1 MRQQLLMKIKR
12 SILYCL
18 LSVLLS
24 QLYLIHPFDS
34 SAAGKIVAKVGD
46 TEITE
51 SDLEEVFARYI
62 PRGGFHGEIDPAR
75 EEEFRRKAL
84 NDIIDFELIYRES
97 LKRKI
102 EVSDDRIK
110 EIVEIN
116 IKKSGS
122 EKAFNEMLTKNEL
135 TMDTFR
141 KKIRKYQM
149 VNAVI
154 ATIALESEYSEKELK
169 EYYEENKEKYKRPE
183 ALHLHQILLK
193 VEPAAPEDEWMK
205 KKEQAE
211 QLLRRLREGEDFY
224 DVAYQESEDQ
234 YRFKGGDLGF
244 IHREMLTPKKL
255 EDAAFLLK
263 EGELSGVIRTIH
275 GFHILKAGE
284 RNAPETLDFDE
295 IKEKMKGE
303 LHKKRFEKM
312 KNEMLENLKKEYPVE
327 VYESTDD
334 RDS

>member
-1 MRQQLLMKIKR
+1 MKIKR
-12 SILYCL
+12 SVLYCL

-51 SDLEEVFARYI
+51 SDLEEAFARYI
-62 PRGGFHGEIDPAR
+62 PRGGFHGSIDPSR
-75 EEEFRRKAL
+75 EEEFRKKAL
-84 NDIIDFELIYRES
+84 NDLIDFELLYWEA

-116 IKKSGS
+116 INKSGS
-122 EKAFNEMLTKNEL
+122 EKAFNEMLSKSGL

-141 KKIRKYQM
+141 KKIRRFLM
-149 VNAVI
+149 VNTVI
-154 ATIALESEYSEKELK
+154 TTIARESEYSEKELRK
-169 EYYEENKEKYKRPE
+169 YYEDNKEKYKRPE

-193 VEPAAPEDEWMK
+193 VEPAAPENEWMK

-211 QLLRRLREGEDFY
+211 QILRRLREGEDFY
-224 DVAYQESEDQ
+224 DVAYQDSEDR

-255 EDAAFLLK
+255 EDAAFSLK
-263 EGELSGVIRTIH
+263 EGEMSDVIRTIH

-284 RNAPETLDFDE
+284 RKAPETLPFDE
-295 IKEKMKGE
+295 VKDKMKGE

-327 VYESTDD
+327 VYENTDD
-334 RDS
+334 QDP